1 LVNREEILPASLCVT
16 SPTNSLPEAAKSPIF
31 GQETMDDTR
40 LLIAAMAARC
50 QDVIR
55 ASNEEEKNLPVA
67 LHPRH
72 LLWMCN
78 QIQEHAQHS
87 SLLKLHRWIGF
98 VQAGILANRMLDLEQ
113 TKAMFD
119 AAKHIHRATT
129 EEQDLVDH
137 LNMDS
142 SFEFDLGGQG

>member
-1 LVNREEILPASLCVT
+1 
-16 SPTNSLPEAAKSPIF
+16 
-31 GQETMDDTR
+31 MDDTR

-50 QDVIR
+50 HDVIR

-72 LLWMCN
+72 LLWMCS
-78 QIQEHAQHS
+78 QIQEHAQNS

-119 AAKHIHRATT
+119 AAKQMQRATT

-137 LNMDS
+137 LNVHS